1 MSTFNITPN
10 VFKYVSGSTNLPNT
24 VSPYPYQYAFG
35 INDVGYGTTLETGFV
50 NGKTPVSGGY
60 TVYCPTPNIIHT
72 ADNDTDLIQLAN
84 VLMGSNYTNVADCIY
99 NLLDNGYCVFNYDLP
114 DFPTNGLVVMLQSGF
129 SSSFDTSFS
138 GSYGQWFNLT
148 QVGSNSYFQFQGGPP
163 VMSGN
168 YIEFNGSVVNAV
180 SGSGNIPAGSSSY
193 TISAWVLTNDN
204 TISQQYILSWGA
216 ESPNQ
221 MNSLLLNAGD
231 PTNSYYSNDI
241 SAGITL
247 SNDAW
252 YNITA
257 TYDEGTNMRSIYIN
271 GTLYNESL
279 VDGPL
284 AVPTGTNCYVGCS
297 PNSDNFF
304 NGLIGNVSIY
314 NTALSADD
322 VYYYY
327 NQWLP
332 FFPAPP
338 APNGADYTI
347 EWWQYMTS
355 TGDFPRPFS
364 IGAYPNAAN
373 AVSLEGSAS
382 NFYYWANQAYRA
394 SASVSGLINNW
405 VNFAIVR
412 SSGVV
417 TIYKDGTALTTA
429 NVLGAI
435 PTNGYSFHIGSEG
448 SAGSY
453 FQGLMADFR
462 WTDSAVYTS
471 NYTPS
476 TTPLTALTETKL
488 LCFQGTDLTAQLTDN
503 SSLSNTITDNGV
515 SFNAQ
520 SPYSG
525 YVGSTQFNGSNGDVT
540 ITPVSNF
547 NIASA

>member
-10 VFKYVSGSTNLPNT
+10 VLKYVSGSTNVPNT
-24 VSPYPYQYAFG
+24 ISPYPYQYAFG

-50 NGKTPVSGGY
+50 NGFTPPSGGY
-60 TVYCPTPNIIHT
+60 VVYSPSPYQINV
-72 ADNDTDLIQLAN
+72 ANNDTELLQLAN
-84 VLMGSNYTNVADCIY
+84 VLMSSNYTNVADCIY
-99 NLLDNGYCVFNYDLP
+99 NLLDNNYCVFNYDLP

-129 SSSFDTSFS
+129 SSSFDKSFS
-138 GSYGQWFNLT
+138 GAYTQWFNMT
-148 QVGSNSYFQFQGGPP
+148 QVGSNSFFQFQGGPP

-193 TISAWVLTNDN
+193 TISAWVQTNDN
-204 TISQQYILSWGA
+204 TLSQQYIVSWGA
-216 ESPNQ
+216 EAPNQ
-221 MNSLLLNAGD
+221 MNSLVLNAGD
-231 PTNSYYSNDI
+231 PVNSYYTNDI
-241 SAGITL
+241 NAGIIVA
-247 SNDAW
+247 NDTW

-257 TYDEGTNMRSIYIN
+257 TYDEGTNLRSIYIN
-271 GTLYNESL
+271 GSLYNSDY

-304 NGLIGNVSIY
+304 SGLMGNVSIY
-314 NTALSADD
+314 NTALNGND

-332 FFPAPP
+332 FYPTPIE
-338 APNGADYTI
+338 PNGEDFTI

-355 TGDFPRPFS
+355 TGAFPRPFS
-364 IGAYPNAAN
+364 IGSYPNAAN
-373 AVSLEGSAS
+373 AVSLEGGAS
-382 NFYYWANQAYRA
+382 TLYYWANQAYRA
-394 SASVSGLINNW
+394 AASVSGLINNW

-412 SSGVV
+412 SAGVV
-417 TIYKDGTALTTA
+417 TIYKNGTALTTA
-429 NVLGAI
+429 SVLNAI
-435 PTNGYSFHIGSEG
+435 PTNGYPFHIGSEG
-448 SAGSY
+448 SGGSY

-462 WTDSAVYTS
+462 WTNSAVYTS

-476 TTPLTALTETKL
+476 TTPLTALANTKL
-488 LCFQGTDLTAQLTDN
+488 LCFQGTSLGDQLTDN
-503 SSLSNTITDNGV
+503 SGLGNTITDNGV

-525 YVGSTQFNGSNGDVT
+525 YVGCTQFNGSNGDVT

-547 NIASA
+547 NIGAS